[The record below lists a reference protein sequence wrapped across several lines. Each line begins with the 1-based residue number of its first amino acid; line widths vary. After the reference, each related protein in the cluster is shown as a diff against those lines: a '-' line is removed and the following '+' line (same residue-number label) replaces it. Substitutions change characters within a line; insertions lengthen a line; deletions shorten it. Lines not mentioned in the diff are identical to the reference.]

1 MFINSTGFFVPETSI
16 PNSYF
21 TELNGLTDDWIYQR
35 TGIKSRVRASEKE
48 TLNYMCRRAVEMA
61 SQKLPYSISTVDL
74 IIFASY
80 TPSDTVGTTGHWIQR
95 EFGIE
100 QAKVF
105 YISSACSS
113 GMNAIEAVSAYF
125 SARIASRAL
134 LICADRN
141 SSFSDDKDS
150 VAGHLW
156 GDAAVAYF
164 LSDDSYDVSETEIL
178 DINTQG
184 LAHIGFGPEAV
195 KLSLPNGGIQM
206 PFGKDVFTY
215 ACTYIAEN
223 TQKILSDNGFG
234 INDLSYFIGHQ
245 ANMRILKNVANRLG
259 IPERKSLSNI
269 ERMGNTGSASALL
282 VFAMSDSE
290 FESNN
295 LVCMSVFGGGY
306 SAGACLMMT
315 GERQLKEL
323 KVESRDAAFNPQGIQ
338 IHG

>member
-21 TELNGLTDDWIYQR
+21 TDLNGLSDDWIYQR

-48 TLNYMCRRAVEMA
+48 TINYMCQQAVDMA
-61 SQKLPYSISTVDL
+61 ARKLPYGITTVDL

-80 TPSDTVGTTGHWIQR
+80 TPSDTVGTTAHYIQR

-100 QAKVF
+100 NAKVF

-125 SARIASRAL
+125 SAGLAKRAL

-141 SSFSDDKDS
+141 SSFSDDTDS

-164 LSDDSYDVSETEIL
+164 ISNKRYHKSETEVL
-178 DINTQG
+178 DIDTQG

-195 KLSLPNGGIQM
+195 KLSLPHGGIQM

-215 ACTYIAEN
+215 ACTYIAQN
-223 TQKILSDNGFG
+223 TQNILEENGYEV
-234 INDLSYFIGHQ
+234 NDLSYFIGHQ

-259 IPERKSLSNI
+259 LPEKKSLSNI
-269 ERMGNTGSASALL
+269 EKNG
-282 VFAMSDSE
+282 
-290 FESNN
+290 
-295 LVCMSVFGGGY
+295 
-306 SAGACLMMT
+306 
-315 GERQLKEL
+315 
-323 KVESRDAAFNPQGIQ
+323 
-338 IHG
+338 

>member
-1 MFINSTGFFVPETSI
+1 MFINSTGFFVPETNI

-21 TELNGLTDDWIYQR
+21 TELNGLTDEWIYQR
-35 TGIKSRVRASEKE
+35 TGIRSRARASEKE
-48 TLNYMCRRAVEMA
+48 TLNYMCKEAVEMA
-61 SQKLPYSISTVDL
+61 SKKLPYGITTVDL

-95 EFGIE
+95 EYGIE
-100 QAKVF
+100 SAKVF

-113 GMNAIEAVSAYF
+113 GMNAFEAVSAYF
-125 SARIASRAL
+125 AAGLAKRAL

-141 SSFSDDKDS
+141 SSFSDDNDS

-156 GDAAVAYF
+156 GDAAVAFF
-164 LSDDSYDVSETEIL
+164 LSKERYENSETEIL
-178 DINTQG
+178 DIDTQG

-195 KLSLPNGGIQM
+195 KLSLPHGGIQM
-206 PFGKDVFTY
+206 PFGKDVFNY

-223 TQKILSDNGFG
+223 TEKILAGNGYSVS
-234 INDLSYFIGHQ
+234 DLSYFIGHQ

-259 IPERKSLSNI
+259 LPEKKSLSNI

-282 VFAMSDSE
+282 VFAMSDKK
-290 FESNN
+290 FKSND

-306 SAGACLMMT
+306 SAGACLMQV
-315 GERQLKEL
+315 GAR
-323 KVESRDAAFNPQGIQ
+323 
-338 IHG
+338 

>member
-1 MFINSTGFFVPETSI
+1 MYINSTGFYVPETSI

-21 TELNGLTDDWIYQR
+21 TDLNGLSDEWIYQR

-48 TLNYMCRRAVEMA
+48 TLNYMCQQAVERAMD
-61 SQKLPYSISTVDL
+61 KLPYGVSTVDL

-95 EFGIE
+95 EFNIE
-100 QAKVF
+100 NAKVF

-125 SARIASRAL
+125 SAGLASRAL

-141 SSFSDDKDS
+141 SSFSDDTDS

-164 LSDDSYDVSETEIL
+164 FSNECYDKSETKIV
-178 DINTQG
+178 DIMTQG
-184 LAHIGFGPEAV
+184 LGHIGLGPEAV
-195 KLSLPNGGIQM
+195 KLNLPHGGIQM

-215 ACTYIAEN
+215 ACTYIAQYTE
-223 TQKILSDNGFG
+223 KILNDNGFE
-234 INDLSYFIGHQ
+234 IKDLSYFIGHQ

-259 IPERKSLSNI
+259 IPEKKSLSNI

-282 VFAMSDSE
+282 VFAMNNKR
-290 FESNN
+290 FETKE
-295 LVCMSVFGGGY
+295 LICMSVFGGGY
-306 SAGACLMMT
+306 SAGACLMQI
-315 GERQLKEL
+315 GERK
-323 KVESRDAAFNPQGIQ
+323 
-338 IHG
+338 